1 MKQNFNPA
9 ERTFIIVGITALAL
23 LPVFLFMLFIGNAP
37 TLDASKTINKLSNQ
51 NSGALLVDLRSPEEF
66 KKMHFDKSVNY
77 QYSDIMRIS
86 SFERFPPEWKD
97 RQLILVCD
105 GGITS
110 AFAANHLNRLTKSK
124 MAFSVDSGFQHLV
137 MSASENKESVIQTE
151 CGVFRQE
158 TRSISLFEQIAIML
172 AGFFIKPLYML
183 LSAVLIIWL
192 KNNKSHDIGMIRIAL
207 VFFLAGEGFC
217 AANYLFFRDE
227 GLLVEYLHMFGMV
240 MCFAFSA
247 YGFFQFIG
255 KRVLKYGVA
264 DKKCALLDICADC
277 SKYRDVPC
285 KIRKIYMS
293 VLPMMVIVSALPF
306 VSAIHAQSY
315 NASIFGVAYNYH
327 HQPVLQLYENY
338 TAPSIGIFFFLLSF
352 LKLIGTPESIGRYAK
367 VFFAAGIGF
376 SGFGIMRMFLVSSF
390 IETLWWFDIWEEI
403 TELMFVTGVAIF
415 LWIFRARIFAGDS
428 RQAQ

>member
-9 ERTFIIVGITALAL
+9 ERTLIIAGITALAL
-23 LPVFLFMLFIGNAP
+23 LPVFLYMLFIGNAP
-37 TLDASKTINKLSNQ
+37 TLDASKTITMLSNQ
-51 NSGALLVDLRSPEEF
+51 KSGALLVDLRSPEEF
-66 KKMHFDKSVNY
+66 KKMHFDKSVNS

-86 SFERFPPEWKD
+86 SLNGFPPELRD
-97 RQLILVCD
+97 RQLIFVCD

-110 AFAANHLNRLTKSK
+110 AFAANHINRLTKGK
-124 MAFSVDSGFQHLV
+124 IAFSVDSGFQHLV
-137 MSASENKESVIQTE
+137 MSASEKNDPVIQTE

-158 TRSISLFEQIAIML
+158 TRSISLLEQLAIMMS
-172 AGFFIKPLYML
+172 GFFIKPLYML
-183 LSAVLIIWL
+183 LSAVLIVWL
-192 KNNKSHDIGMIRIAL
+192 KKNQSHDIDMIRIAL
-207 VFFLAGEGFC
+207 FFFLAGEGFC
-217 AANYLFFRDE
+217 AVNYLFFRDE

-240 MCFAFSA
+240 MCFSFSA
-247 YGFFQFIG
+247 YGFFQFID

-264 DKKCALLDICADC
+264 DKKCALLNLCADC
-277 SKYRDVPC
+277 SKYSEVPC
-285 KIRKIYMS
+285 KIRKIYLS
-293 VLPMMVIVSALPF
+293 VLPMIAIVSALPF

-338 TAPSIGIFFFLLSF
+338 TAPSIAIFFFLLSF
-352 LKLIGTPESIGRYAK
+352 LKLMGTPGSIGRFAK

-376 SGFGIMRMFLVSSF
+376 SGFGIMRMFFVSSF

-403 TELMFVTGVAIF
+403 TELMFVTGVALF
-415 LWIFRARIFAGDS
+415 LWFFRVRIFAGDI